1 MAILKSQLISA
12 QAENKASDY
21 SAGTVGRFWINTSTS
36 LLKFDDGSA
45 VRTVVTTD
53 NTQTLT
59 NKLLSDSTTSIVD
72 NSDNTKAAKFECS
85 GITTGTTRTYTWI
98 DADGTILSTDT
109 PTTTKGDI
117 LAHSTKLVRVAI
129 GTDGQVLTADSAST
143 PGLKWATPATAP
155 DQSYEISNVSF
166 ATSVGTS
173 ALTVALKDKSG
184 SDPSAGSPCKIG
196 FRTATATTGTYSQR
210 TATGALSIVV
220 PSTATLGFAGSS
232 VTNYLYVYAIDNAG
246 TVELAVSGSIFD
258 EGTLLNTTTIGT
270 GSDSISV
277 IYSTTGRTGV
287 AIRLIGRV
295 KFTLATAGT
304 WDEAGDELSLVP
316 FVKIP
321 VVARYSSSATTTVNS
336 ATETRVD
343 YETKVLD
350 SHNAVTTGA
359 SWVFTCPKAAT
370 YNVRASSRFGAA
382 GWNAAET
389 AEMYVYKNAGSYA
402 TVDYQTAESTTSR
415 SMLLNGSCLVELAV
429 GDTVHVKIRQDTG
442 SGMAL
447 DNVPAYNTIDI
458 FEVTG
463 T

>member
-1 MAILKSQLISA
+1 MEVYSQLVRA
-12 QAENKASDY
+12 QLENKNGDYAS
-21 SAGTVGRFWINTSTS
+21 GRGMFWFNTSTS
-36 LLKFDDGSA
+36 LFKFYDGSA
-45 VRTVVTTD
+45 VRSIVTTD

-59 NKLLSDSTTSIVD
+59 NKSLNDTTTTFQNTSDTT
-72 NSDNTKAAKFECS
+72 KKFQFLAS
-85 GITTGTTRTYTWI
+85 GITAGQTRVYTVP
-98 DADGTILSTDT
+98 DLSATMVASDSPAD
-109 PTTTKGDI
+109 TKGDI
-117 LAHSTKLVRVAI
+117 YAYSTKLVKVGI

-184 SDPSAGSPCKIG
+184 SDPSAGSPCRIG

-246 TVELAVSGSIFD
+246 TIELAVSGSIFD
-258 EGTLLNTTTIGT
+258 EGTLLNTTSLST

-321 VVARYSSSATTTVNS
+321 VIARYSSSATTTVNS
-336 ATETRVD
+336 ASVTLVD
-343 YETKVLD
+343 YATKVID
-350 SHNAVTTGA
+350 SHNSVTTGA
-359 SWVFTCPKAAT
+359 SWVFTAPKATT
-370 YNVRASSRFGAA
+370 YFIAARARFGTA
-382 GWNAAET
+382 GWNAAEA
-389 AEMYVYKNAGSYA
+389 AEMYIYKNGSEHA
-402 TVDYQTAESTTSR
+402 TIDYHVAESTTTR
-415 SMLLNGSCLVELAV
+415 SVLLNGSGLVSLAV
-429 GDTVHVKIRQDTG
+429 GETVDIRIRQDSS

-447 DNVPAYNTIDI
+447 DGAASYTTIDI

>member
-1 MAILKSQLISA
+1 MAILKSQLVSA

-98 DADGTILSTDT
+98 DANGTILSTDT

-166 ATSVGTS
+166 ATSVGAS

-232 VTNYLYVYAIDNAG
+232 ATNYLYVYAIDNAG
-246 TVELAVSGSIFD
+246 TIELAVSGSIFD
-258 EGTLLNTTTIGT
+258 EGTLLNTTSIGT

-316 FVKIP
+316 FQIP
-321 VVARYSSSATTTVNS
+321 VVALRYTSSASTINI
-336 ATETRVD
+336 ATATPTAPT
-343 YETKVLD
+343 YITTKVFDTHNCYSAAVVTIPVAGLYRVLCQMRSEFTD
-350 SHNAVTTGA
+350 SVNTNIELNISKNGTDVIGTNTNQPDA
-359 SWVFTCPKAAT
+359 ST
-370 YNVRASSRFGAA
+370 YKM
-382 GWNAAET
+382 T
-389 AEMYVYKNAGSYA
+389 L
-402 TVDYQTAESTTSR
+402 TVQG
-415 SMLLNGSCLVELAV
+415 LVSCAV
-429 GDTVHVKIRQDTG
+429 GDTITAKLRQDTG
-442 SGMAL
+442 GDVTFGNAGVFDCFEL
-447 DNVPAYNTIDI
+447 ERVGTI
-458 FEVTG
+458 
-463 T
+463 